1 MAIGTNYLV
10 TYYDVLSTM
19 GIAGKGVYSGS
30 IYKTMTKQDLINYF
44 YIDTSYL
51 SGYTSL
57 QCVMYQDVHQLPTYT
72 ITLNARK
79 QFAPD
84 TLYVWHNLEDTTL
97 VSPQLIG
104 AALTRTGA
112 TLSPTISVIS
122 GMTITITT
130 SDVNGPNNTG
140 SKPTTCDLTAYPAF
154 ATACT
159 GFVTYTI
166 TSNKTIWI
174 SSGNGYTTWC

>member
-10 TYYDVLSTM
+10 TYDQVKNSLYVPVL
-19 GIAGKGVYSGS
+19 AAYSGDTTK
-30 IYKTMTKQDLINYF
+30 IMTKQDLITYF
-44 YIDTSYL
+44 YVDSSYL
-51 SGYTSL
+51 TGYTSL
-57 QCVMYQDVHQLPTYT
+57 QCVMYQDIHTQAAVTV
-72 ITLNARK
+72 TLNGRK
-79 QFAPD
+79 QFATD
-84 TLYVWHNLEDTTL
+84 VLYVWYNLQDPTL

-112 TLSPTISVIS
+112 VLSPTISVIP
-122 GMTITITT
+122 GQTITITT

-140 SKPTTCDLTAYPAF
+140 SKPTTVATGAYPAF

-166 TSNKTIWI
+166 TSSQTIWI
-174 SSGNGYTTWC
+174 SSGNGYTGWC

>member
-19 GIAGKGVYSGS
+19 GVAGKGGYYGS

-51 SGYTSL
+51 TGYTSL

-72 ITLNARK
+72 VTVNARK
-79 QFAPD
+79 QFATD
-84 TLYVWHNLEDTTL
+84 VLYFYYGLNSTTL
-97 VSPQLIG
+97 VAPVLLG
-104 AALTRTGA
+104 AQLTRAGA

-122 GMTITITT
+122 GQTITVTT

-140 SKPTTCDLTAYPAF
+140 SKPTTASTSAYPAF

-159 GFVTYTI
+159 GYVTFTI
-166 TSNKTIWI
+166 TANTTLYV
-174 SSGNGYTTWC
+174 SSGNGYTGWC